1 MNEKISLSSEQVEI
15 LQWNFQERHDL
26 ILKSHKKTRFHP
38 LSRVYKFGAS
48 YNYCKNLKWKNLSK
62 IFDFSILGTGQSF
75 CLSFC
80 LNIKL
85 QQLSK
90 FEVRERFARYP
101 SFLQKLHKFFYF
113 SSKIISWPLSFCRFC
128 NLSYN
133 CCQNLKWKNT
143 FRDFQVFDFGYG
155 AKSKTG
161 KPRKFSIFL
170 LEAQLDL

>member
-1 MNEKISLSSEQVEI
+1 MLNNLFKVGWKLKKWWHHLLYDDIINFLLTRKCQKTRKIEVLILNEKISLSSEQVEI
-15 LQWNFQERHDL
+15 LEWNFQERHDL
-26 ILKSHKKTRFHP
+26 ILKSHKKTRLHP

-90 FEVRERFARYP
+90 FEVRECFARYP
-101 SFLQKLHKFFYF
+101 SFLQKLRKFFYF
-113 SSKIISWPLSFCRFC
+113 SSKIISWPLSFC
-128 NLSYN
+128 LS
-133 CCQNLKWKNT
+133 
-143 FRDFQVFDFGYG
+143 
-155 AKSKTG
+155 
-161 KPRKFSIFL
+161 
-170 LEAQLDL
+170 